1 MIFKDDIITR
11 IQAEFGDDTDKAMKI
26 LIDAI
31 NKVDYLKTDRVIRC
45 IIFLAKGNLID
56 LYKYIESATFDPRD
70 VMLGAEYEKLNGD
83 FNFKRLRDFNNT
95 FEECTNNV
103 KE

>member
-11 IQAEFGDDTDKAMKI
+11 INADFGENVNKATIM

-31 NKVDYLKTDRVIRC
+31 TKVDYLKTDRVIRC
-45 IIFLAKGNLID
+45 IIFLAKGNLAD
-56 LYKYIESATFDPRD
+56 LNKYIEAATFDTRD
-70 VMLGAEYEKLNGD
+70 VMLWAEYEKLSGD
-83 FNFKRLRDFNNT
+83 LNFKRLRDFNNT
-95 FEECTNNV
+95 FDECTNNV